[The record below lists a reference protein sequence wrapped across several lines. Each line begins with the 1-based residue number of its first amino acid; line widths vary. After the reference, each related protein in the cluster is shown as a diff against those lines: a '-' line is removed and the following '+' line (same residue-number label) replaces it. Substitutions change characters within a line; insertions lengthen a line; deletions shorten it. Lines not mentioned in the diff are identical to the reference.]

1 MNKRN
6 PVEDMGLDPEQ
17 YRELLRM
24 FIENSRREISEIKEA
39 LRDNDLNRVET
50 LVHSLKGAAV
60 NLELDQIAAA
70 GDALRD
76 MIRNNHNFKDIE
88 SLINKIA
95 QEIDG
100 LSQTV

>member
-1 MNKRN
+1 MNKRD

-24 FIENSRREISEIKEA
+24 FIENTRREIYEIKEA
-39 LRDNDLNRVET
+39 LRDNDLNRVEK
-50 LVHSLKGAAV
+50 LAHSFKGAAV
-60 NLELDQIAAA
+60 SLGLDQIAAA
-70 GDALRD
+70 GEAIRD
-76 MIRNNHNFKDIE
+76 MVRNEHDFKNIE
-88 SLINKIA
+88 SLINKII